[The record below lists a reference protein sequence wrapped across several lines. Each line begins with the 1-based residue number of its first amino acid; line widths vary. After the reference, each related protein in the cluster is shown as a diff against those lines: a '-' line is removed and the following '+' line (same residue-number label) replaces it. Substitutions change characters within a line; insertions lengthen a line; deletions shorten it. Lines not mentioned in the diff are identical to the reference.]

1 MSCAHGCQDGW
12 IYVGDACRAC
22 ECQRHR
28 RGEFSGDYSPG
39 GKNQRAARR
48 SIARRNGRRGGLASG
63 VKRRQLAK
71 GKRIPRSRE
80 QAQALAL
87 RYPHRQLSRSR
98 FYATYKHAFPC
109 TTDWGAGVSS
119 WERGRETC
127 WLLYSQV
134 FTRYRV
140 QGQHFRTSK
149 PQRALALK
157 NAGRARADKTVQRHF
172 RRLEAMGLLKALHYK
187 RGGARAGMRDHLV
200 VEIRTAPKIGCPTA
214 PSGQSEPSPVREVL
228 TAAPEK
234 VTENRGAEPSTA
246 SVAPPSAAD
255 TAPPDKPAERPDT
268 ERAELE
274 RHRDFLQLKLAS
286 GWDSPRIRADLIAV
300 ERQLSGHD
308 RARIVSVSSEGFR
321 CST

>member
-1 MSCAHGCQDGW
+1 MSEFR
-12 IYVGDACRAC
+12 DAT
-22 ECQRHR
+22 
-28 RGEFSGDYSPG
+28 YSPG
-39 GKNQRAARR
+39 GLTERARR
-48 SIARRNGRRGGLASG
+48 RNLARRNGRKGGLASG

-71 GKRIPRSRE
+71 RAPRSRCRGE
-80 QAQALAL
+80 ALAL
-87 RYPHRQLSRSR
+87 RYPHRQLSRR
-98 FYATYKHAFPC
+98 QFNTRYERAFGRPE
-109 TTDWGAGVSS
+109 WPAAAVQ
-119 WERGRETC
+119 WERGRDTE
-127 WLLYSQV
+127 WLHYTLLW
-134 FTRYRV
+134 RCYRAG
-140 QGQHFRTSK
+140 GQHFKTTK
-149 PQRALALK
+149 PQRSQALLARER
-157 NAGRARADKTVQRHF
+157 GRCPRQVQRLN
-172 RRLEAMGLLKALHYK
+172 RRLEQMGLLMTTPLR
-187 RGGARAGMRDHLV
+187 RGGWRDGRKDVLV
-200 VEIRTAPKIGCPTA
+200 VEIRTPPPIACLPA
-214 PSGQSEPSPVREVL
+214 PSGQSEPSPRREVL

-255 TAPPDKPAERPDT
+255 TAPPDKPAERPGT